1 MLHKRGHK
9 FKILNYINKFIV
21 KKIRGILIFKA
32 NPLIHMDIQNIIN
45 KGKVSSKTE
54 NISFPLWKIY
64 PKEGW
69 IIFVWQWETW
79 EHGWV
84 NGLTIKKQNMDHN
97 QIYIQVL

>member
-1 MLHKRGHK
+1 MKKCYIKEVTSLK
-9 FKILNYINKFIV
+9 FWTTSTSLLL
-21 KKIRGILIFKA
+21 KIRGILIFIA

-84 NGLTIKKQNMDHN
+84 NGLTIKKQK
-97 QIYIQVL
+97 YGA